1 MSRRVGIIG
10 VGQSVFGVRN
20 DATIQ
25 ELAWEAIKEAMEDAG
40 ITQRD
45 IEISIVGSAGTRT
58 YELYPAVP
66 VNEYS
71 GLAGK
76 GPMRVEAACATGSAA
91 LAVAYN
97 MVASGF
103 VDIAL
108 AVGVEKMNEVD
119 TATSLA
125 VGGRGGSY
133 LWEFHFYG
141 TTFPAYYALYATAH
155 MARFGTTEEQLA
167 LVRVKNQKYAARN
180 PKAQFQFEV
189 TVDEVL
195 KSRMVAY
202 PLKLYDCSAIT
213 DGAAAAIVASEDVI
227 RKLHIDTPVWI
238 EAIGYA
244 SDTAN
249 ITRRED
255 YVSLRATR
263 MAAEMAYKRAHIEP
277 RDVEVAEVHD
287 CFTIA
292 EVMAYEDLGFT
303 PKGTGGK
310 FIEEGQSDIGG
321 RVAVNLSGGLLGKGH
336 PLGATGLAMIYEL
349 VKQLREERER
359 GRQAPLRK
367 YVALAHNIGGTGHYG
382 YVTILRR

>member
-1 MSRRVGIIG
+1 MRKVGIIG

-20 DATIQ
+20 DVTIQ
-25 ELAWEAIKEAMEDAG
+25 ELAWEAVKEALEDAG
-40 ITQRD
+40 LTQKD

-71 GLAGK
+71 GFSEK
-76 GPMRVEAACATGSAA
+76 GPLRVEAACATGSAA

-108 AVGVEKMNEVD
+108 AIGVEKMNEVD

-125 VGGRGGSY
+125 VGGRGGGNY
-133 LWEFHFYG
+133 LWEYHFYG
-141 TTFPAYYALYATAH
+141 TTFPPAYYALYATAH
-155 MARFGTTEEQLA
+155 MAKFGTTEEQLA

-189 TVDEVL
+189 TVEDVL
-195 KSRMVAY
+195 KSRPITW

-213 DGAAAAIVASEDVI
+213 DGAAAAIVASEDAI

-244 SDTAN
+244 SDTSN

-255 YVSLRATR
+255 YVSLKATKI
-263 MAAEMAYKRAHIEP
+263 AAQMAYKKAGIEP
-277 RDVEVAEVHD
+277 KDVEVAEVHD

-292 EVMAYEDLGFT
+292 EIMAYEDLGFVE
-303 PKGTGGK
+303 KGRGGGK

-321 RVAVNLSGGLLGKGH
+321 KVAVNLSGGLLGKGH
-336 PLGATGLAMIYEL
+336 PLGGLRAW
-349 VKQLREERER
+349 R
-359 GRQAPLRK
+359 
-367 YVALAHNIGGTGHYG
+367 
-382 YVTILRR
+382 

>member
-1 MSRRVGIIG
+1 MRRVGIVG

-20 DATIQ
+20 DVTIQ
-25 ELAWEAIKEAMEDAG
+25 ELAWEAVKEALEDAG
-40 ITQRD
+40 LTQRD

-71 GLAGK
+71 GFSEK
-76 GPMRVEAACATGSAA
+76 GPIRVEAACATGSAA

-125 VGGRGGSY
+125 VGGRGGNY
-133 LWEFHFYG
+133 LWEYHFYG

-189 TVDEVL
+189 TVEDVL
-195 KSRMVAY
+195 KSRPIAW

-255 YVSLRATR
+255 YVSLKATR
-263 MAAEMAYKRAHIEP
+263 LAAQMAYKRAGIEP

-292 EVMAYEDLGFT
+292 EIMAYEDLGFVE
-303 PKGTGGK
+303 KGMGGK

-321 RVAVNLSGGLLGKGH
+321 KVAVNLSGGLLGKGH

-359 GRQAPLRK
+359 GRQAPLKK
-367 YVALAHNIGGTGHYG
+367 YIALAHNIGGTGHYG